1 MNIKL
6 LRNPTLYVNYNNL
19 NSKILKLN
27 SKVRYAGIYHPGNV
41 KIFEKIQ
48 KGITRL
54 SDKENTKDSLIH
66 AYMRWK
72 ARQHYSSVIGE
83 PMYSITKYVK
93 INRLTIPLHSK
104 ALLMINTEPELEPD
118 EIVNDVI
125 ALIKKYSDDPNYA
138 PRQVH
143 LG

>member
-6 LRNPTLYVNYNNL
+6 LAKSTLNMDYNSL

-27 SKVRYAGIYHPGNV
+27 PKIRYVGVYHTGNV
-41 KIFEKIQ
+41 QIFEKMQ

-54 SDKENTKDSLIH
+54 SAKENTKDTLIH

-72 ARQHYSSVIGE
+72 GRQHYSSVIGE
-83 PMYSITKYVK
+83 PIYSKTKYEK
-93 INRLTIPLHSK
+93 INQLTILLHSK

-118 EIVNDVI
+118 ELVDDLIE
-125 ALIKKYSDDPNYA
+125 LIKKYSDDPDYA
-138 PRQVH
+138 PRRVH

>member
-1 MNIKL
+1 MD
-6 LRNPTLYVNYNNL
+6 YNSL

-27 SKVRYAGIYHPGNV
+27 SKIRYVGVYQTGNV
-41 KIFEKIQ
+41 QIFEKIQ

-54 SDKENTKDSLIH
+54 SKKENTQDTLIH

-72 ARQHYSSVIGE
+72 TRQHYSSVIGE
-83 PMYSITKYVK
+83 PMYSITKYEK
-93 INRLTIPLHSK
+93 INRLTILLHSK

-118 EIVNDVI
+118 ELINDLI
-125 ALIKKYSDDPNYA
+125 ELIKKYSDDPDYT
-138 PRQVH
+138 PRRVH